1 MELVEYNM
9 ISSLIVKIEFK
20 DKYTYKVLDIEKL
33 DNLLKVICPFDSHV
47 LAAKEDIVD
56 YLGRFY
62 HINTSECTNLDS
74 ILKKVNR
81 ALEEYQALR
90 YGVYFDRHGES

>member
-20 DKYTYKVLDIEKL
+20 DRYTFKVIDIEKL
-33 DNLLKVICPFDSHV
+33 DNMLKVICPFDSHV
-47 LAAKEDIVD
+47 LASLEDITD

-62 HINTSECTNLDS
+62 HVNTSECTNLDS

-81 ALEEYQALR
+81 ALEEYQAIR
-90 YGVYFDRHGES
+90 YNVCFDYE